1 MADNVTLNA
10 GSGGAT
16 IATDDDGTAHHQY
29 VKIEFGAD
37 NTQTKVTSAVG
48 LPVADAGGSLTVDN
62 AGTFAV
68 QAAQSGTWT
77 VQPGN
82 TANTTAWLV
91 KEARSA
97 TATRTQVSD
106 SATSG
111 TILASNANRIG
122 ATITNDSSAV
132 LYLAYGTGP
141 ATTTDYSVTLQPSG
155 STLVVPAGYTGIIV
169 GIWASDPNDGGARV
183 TEFT

>member
-10 GSGGAT
+10 GSGGAV

-29 VKIEFGAD
+29 VKLEFGAD
-37 NTQTKVTSAVG
+37 NTQTKVTSSAG
-48 LPVADAGGSLTVDN
+48 LPVA
-62 AGTFAV
+62 
-68 QAAQSGTWT
+68 QQGTWT

-91 KEARSA
+91 KEVRPA
-97 TATRTQVSD
+97 TATRSQVAD
-106 SATSG
+106 SASSG
-111 TILASNANRIG
+111 TILASNANRLG

-132 LYLAYGTGP
+132 LYLAYGSGP

-155 STLVVPAGYTGIIV
+155 ATLVVPAGYTGIIV
-169 GIWASDPNDGGARV
+169 GIWASDPGDGGARV
-183 TEFT
+183 TEFTA

>member
-1 MADNVTLNA
+1 MADGVTLNS

-29 VKIEFGAD
+29 VKLEFGAD
-37 NTQTKVTSAVG
+37 NTQTKVTSSAG
-48 LPVADAGGSLTVDN
+48 LPVA
-62 AGTFAV
+62 
-68 QAAQSGTWT
+68 QQGTWT

-91 KEARSA
+91 KEARA
-97 TATRTQVSD
+97 TTATRSQVAD
-106 SATSG
+106 SASSV
-111 TILASNANRIG
+111 TILASNANRLG

-155 STLVVPAGYTGIIV
+155 STLVVPGGFTGIIV
-169 GIWASDPNDGGARV
+169 GIWASDPGDGGARV
-183 TEFT
+183 TEFTA